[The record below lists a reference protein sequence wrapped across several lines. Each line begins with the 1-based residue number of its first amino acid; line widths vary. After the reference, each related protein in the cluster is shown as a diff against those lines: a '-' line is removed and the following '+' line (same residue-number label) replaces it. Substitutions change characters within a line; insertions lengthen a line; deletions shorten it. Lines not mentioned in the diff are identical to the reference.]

1 MKRMLL
7 LLLCFSI
14 VLLGAGCQN
23 TQSRAVEGGIIG
35 GLLGATA
42 GGIIGHQSGHGG
54 QGAAIGA
61 ATGVLAGALVGSQI
75 EKPKSQGVEQSA
87 VPVNANQMSLQQ
99 IIDLSSQKVSDEEI
113 ISKIRLTGSRFNLS
127 SVDLA
132 YLREHGVSQKVID
145 SLQAK

>member
-7 LLLCFSI
+7 LFVCFSV
-14 VLLGAGCQN
+14 VLFGVGCQN

-54 QGAAIGA
+54 RGAAIGA

-75 EKPKSQGVEQSA
+75 EKPKAQGQEEAAVSQ
-87 VPVNANQMSLQQ
+87 NANQMSLQQ
-99 IIDLSSQKVSDEEI
+99 IIDLSNQKVSDDEI
-113 ISKIRLTGSRFNLS
+113 INKMRATNSKFNLS
-127 SVDLA
+127 AVDAA
-132 YLREHGVSQKVID
+132 YLREHGISQKVID
-145 SLQAK
+145 AMH